1 MIVSRNSLAILPRV
15 PKMTADG
22 LLVGSVAVSRN
33 EATTAFPHAA
43 DPKVLVDLLGRVST
57 ALAVGGQPGEW
68 EVFEL
73 DAVSPIQRAYLVE
86 RGLMTPSFARSRG
99 AGRGFGVYQAG
110 RASLQVNG
118 LDHIH
123 LLGTRVGGHLS
134 EAWATLDAIDD
145 LVEGAITYAFDDTW
159 GYLTSRPADAGTG
172 VRAYATVHI
181 PGLMVSGQLG
191 GVAMSLISQ
200 GLMLS
205 PLWEGAGGFF
215 QVSNRG
221 CQGTSEMLIT
231 ETVTEAANE
240 IEERERS
247 VRKALHRDHP
257 VRVKDHIGRALGV
270 AQQAWS
276 ITVGEAVSLASA
288 VWVGVTM
295 GAVQAP
301 WMGSEEALA
310 LMRRVQPGH
319 LAVEEL
325 GAGHGGLDDPR
336 IDEVRARILRETFA
350 DVRVSI

>member
-1 MIVSRNSLAILPRV
+1 
-15 PKMTADG
+15 MTVDG
-22 LLVGSVAVSRN
+22 LLIGSVALSRN

-43 DPKVLVDLLGRVST
+43 DSTVLVDLLGRVST
-57 ALAVGGQPGEW
+57 ALTAGGQPGEW
-68 EVFEL
+68 EMFEL

-86 RGLMTPSFARSRG
+86 RGLMTPTFSRG
-99 AGRGFGVYQAG
+99 RGEGRGFAVYQGG
-110 RASLQVNG
+110 RASLEVNG

-123 LLGTRVGGHLS
+123 LLGSRVGGHLS

-145 LVEGAITYAFDDTW
+145 VVEAAITYAFDDAW

-191 GVAMSLISQ
+191 GVAMNLISQ
-200 GLMLS
+200 SLVLA

-221 CQGTSEMLIT
+221 CQGTSELLIT
-231 ETVTEAANE
+231 ETVTAAANE
-240 IEERERS
+240 IDERERS
-247 VRKALHRDHP
+247 VRKALYRDHP
-257 VRVKDHIGRALGV
+257 VRVRDHIGRALGV

-276 ITVGEAVSLASA
+276 VTAGEAVSLASA

-295 GAVQAP
+295 GVVDAP
-301 WMGSEEALA
+301 WMGSDEALA

-336 IDEVRARILRETFA
+336 IDEVRARILREAFA
-350 DVRVSI
+350 DVRVCT